1 MICSTWFDKP
11 LSIAGRLLIKDGNEL
26 KTQLINID
34 RDLVLIPNVAIHM
47 NRAVND
53 GYAYNKQIDMLPLFG
68 GADCKPGDFKKLV
81 AKEAGVSVED
91 IYGSDLYLYNRT
103 APSIWG
109 ANDEFISSQH

>member
-1 MICSTWFDKP
+1 
-11 LSIAGRLLIKDGNEL
+11 
-26 KTQLINID
+26 
-34 RDLVLIPNVAIHM
+34 M

-109 ANDEFISSQH
+109 ANDEFISSQHLDDLQCAFSFNLKVGQSLCEAATLKL